1 MRRQSYL
8 LSRIGLYIRVMT
20 YDVVIAGVRV
30 RFEESGLPPATTEA
44 DLELTVRGP
53 HDLLLRV
60 LAQIDPA
67 AFRPPSPQRELVD
80 EFDTFGT
87 LTR

>member
-1 MRRQSYL
+1 
-8 LSRIGLYIRVMT
+8 MT
-20 YDVVIAGVRV
+20 YDVVIAGILV
-30 RFEESGLPPATTEA
+30 RFEQSGLPPSTDDA

-53 HDLLLRV
+53 HDLLLRI
-60 LAQIDPA
+60 LAEIDPA
-67 AFRPPSPQRELVD
+67 ASRPPSPQRELVD